1 MFLDIPLRRFLL
13 ACCAFLLMEGCKT
26 TPHQGALGRAEVWAV
41 PLQRQALDTHQQVAE
56 ELEVFEAEIQ

>member
-1 MFLDIPLRRFLL
+1 MGMLN
-13 ACCAFLLMEGCKT
+13 
-26 TPHQGALGRAEVWAV
+26 VSV